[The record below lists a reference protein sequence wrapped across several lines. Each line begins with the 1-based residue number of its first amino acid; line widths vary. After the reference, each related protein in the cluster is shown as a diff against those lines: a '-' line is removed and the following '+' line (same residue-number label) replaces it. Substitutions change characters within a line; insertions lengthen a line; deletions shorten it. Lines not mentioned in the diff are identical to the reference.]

1 MKKTLSI
8 LLIVM
13 ITIIVLST
21 QAFASPLRGPAP
33 KNTPGAK
40 ATEKATNRLNTQGNK
55 PSGKSEHYKGTI
67 VSTNADS
74 ITLNVGG
81 SSVTIA
87 LNADTR
93 IHIPKVKDPNSESL
107 QTGMTAMV
115 LARPD
120 DTGSIVARFV
130 QVIPGKPSKI
140 HRVGIVIAYSPGES
154 ITIRAHD
161 GINYTFQLTAD
172 TKILPAERAGQLA
185 IESLV
190 TLIAPRDFTSTT
202 PIAKGI
208 VVHPA
213 GSGSGAFG
221 TP

>member
-1 MKKTLSI
+1 MKKTLAI
-8 LLIVM
+8 L
-13 ITIIVLST
+13 IIVLLTLTILST
-21 QAFASPLRGPAP
+21 QVFASPPVGPAP

-55 PSGKSEHYKGTI
+55 PTGKPEHFKGTI
-67 VSTNADS
+67 VSANAES
-74 ITLNVGG
+74 ITLNVAG
-81 SSVTIA
+81 SDVTIA

-93 IHIPKVKDPNSESL
+93 IRIPKVKDPSIESL
-107 QTGMTAMV
+107 QAGLTAMV

-120 DTGSIVARFV
+120 NTGTLIARFV
-130 QVIPGKPSKI
+130 QVIPGKPGKV
-140 HRVGIVIAYSPGES
+140 HRVGIVTAYSPGVS

-161 GINYTFQLTAD
+161 GVEYTFQLTAD
-172 TKILPAERAGQLA
+172 TKILPAERASQLA
-185 IESLV
+185 VGSLV
-190 TLIAPRDFTSTT
+190 TLIAPRDPASAT

>member
-8 LLIVM
+8 LIIVMLTLIV
-13 ITIIVLST
+13 LFT
-21 QAFASPLRGPAP
+21 QVFASPLRGPEP

-40 ATEKATNRLNTQGNK
+40 ATEKATNRLNMQGNK
-55 PSGKSEHYKGTI
+55 PTGKPQHFKGTI
-67 VSTNADS
+67 FLADAGS

-81 SSVTIA
+81 SNVTIA

-93 IHIPKVKDPNSESL
+93 IHIPKVKDANSESL
-107 QTGMTAMV
+107 QAGLTAMV
-115 LARPD
+115 LALPD
-120 DTGSIVARFV
+120 GTGGLVAKFI
-130 QVIPGKPSKI
+130 QIIPGKPSKI
-140 HRVGIVIAYSPGES
+140 HRVGIVTAYSPGES

-161 GINYTFQLTAD
+161 GIEYTFQLTAD
-172 TKILPAERAGQLA
+172 TKILPAERANQLA
-185 IESLV
+185 VGSLV
-190 TLIAPRDFTSTT
+190 TLIAPRDLTSTSPT
-202 PIAKGI
+202 AKGI